1 MRHIYK
7 PRVGLRHAASLGIA
21 TATAFA
27 SLAIGSAAA
36 MALVRGSP
44 RMRRVGYQLLLAP
57 MIVPV
62 IVSAVALYFLF
73 ARLQLVNTNLAL
85 VIAHTIGAVPLVVL
99 IVAASLQALNVRLE
113 HAAASLGASRI
124 VTIWKIVLPLMRP
137 ALIVAGFFAFLHSFD
152 ELVLS
157 LFVSGPDTTTLPIKM
172 WSGIR
177 EEITPTIAA
186 VSSLLIAL
194 TVVMYAG
201 VEVVRQTGERRNKY
215 NELVNDEGA

>member
-1 MRHIYK
+1 MRAKFHGH
-7 PRVGLRHAASLGIA
+7 GLQVSSFNFRN
-21 TATAFA
+21 
-27 SLAIGSAAA
+27 GSA
-36 MALVRGSP
+36 
-44 RMRRVGYQLLLAP
+44 
-57 MIVPV
+57 
-62 IVSAVALYFLF
+62 
-73 ARLQLVNTNLAL
+73 
-85 VIAHTIGAVPLVVL
+85 
-99 IVAASLQALNVRLE
+99 
-113 HAAASLGASRI
+113 
-124 VTIWKIVLPLMRP
+124 
-137 ALIVAGFFAFLHSFD
+137 D